1 MAAQERDL
9 PAATTAPSLQQT
21 APPAWTQET
30 LVLQKGDP
38 PTAEE
43 AGEKAE
49 PVQSHAF
56 RVHVH
61 VLVVDAEVK
70 VKAVVVVVKVVD
82 QTAADKAPEEKDRQ
96 DQAARG
102 PKCTQCRRGTRGSIK
117 KCATVD
123 CIDFEVRKWRR
134 LLLFFKFKKG
144 VSFSFVAVVV
154 FSRSTPTPSPTP
166 TPTPAYQER
175 FPNVK
180 PLEDAEIDSLPR
192 WPCEINVTLSWT
204 GTRDGLTG
212 RLVF

>member
-9 PAATTAPSLQQT
+9 PAATAAPSLQQT
-21 APPAWTQET
+21 TPPAWTQET
-30 LVLQKGDP
+30 LVLQEGDP

-70 VKAVVVVVKVVD
+70 AVVVVVVKVAD

-96 DQAARG
+96 DEAARG
-102 PKCTQCRRGTRGSIK
+102 PKCAQCRRGTRGSIK
-117 KCATVD
+117 KCAIVD

-134 LLLFFKFKKG
+134 LLLFFNLKRG
-144 VSFSFVAVVV
+144 FVLLFVVV
-154 FSRSTPTPSPTP
+154 ISRSTPTPTP

-175 FPNVK
+175 LPKVK
-180 PLEDAEIDSLPR
+180 PLEDAEMDSLPW

-212 RLVF
+212 RLAF